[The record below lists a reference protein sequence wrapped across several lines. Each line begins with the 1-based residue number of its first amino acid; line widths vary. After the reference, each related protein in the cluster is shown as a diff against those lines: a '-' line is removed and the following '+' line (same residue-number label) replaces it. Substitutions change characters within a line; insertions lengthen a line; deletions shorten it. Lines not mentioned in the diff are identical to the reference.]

1 VLVRVDHVA
10 RFIVNPD
17 GGVMRTTVKLCVS
30 DCIADCVWF
39 PVPQPIKWQHITDW
53 IDAAIVPAR
62 SNLVRV
68 LFLCHLEIGARFR
81 TLHFLG
87 CEAFSLTSQK
97 DVNGH
102 QKGQAQ
108 FVGGYLSLLEPR

>member
-1 VLVRVDHVA
+1 M
-10 RFIVNPD
+10 F
-17 GGVMRTTVKLCVS
+17 GVS

-39 PVPQPIKWQHITDW
+39 AVPQATEWQRIGNQ
-53 IDAAIVPAR
+53 IDAMIAEHRISQACFSCVT
-62 SNLVRV
+62 SKSTQDSEHYI
-68 LFLCHLEIGARFR
+68 FQ
-81 TLHFLG
+81 G

-102 QKGQAQ
+102 QKGQVQ